1 MVIGKFEVVSP
12 VQSICPCSE
21 VDPIVDRVLQ
31 GNGVIWRLGVG
42 TIVEKLLVVPELVA
56 HWSCKLLYLQGVED
70 RNRHVV
76 ASENGG
82 ETSDSSTKEFS

>member
-1 MVIGKFEVVSP
+1 M
-12 VQSICPCSE
+12 
-21 VDPIVDRVLQ
+21 LQ

-42 TIVEKLLVVPELVA
+42 TIVEKLLVVPEFVA
-56 HWSCKLLYLQGVED
+56 HWSCRLWYLQGVED

-82 ETSDSSTKEFS
+82 ETSDSSTKEFSSLITENHRKSGNLGF

>member
-1 MVIGKFEVVSP
+1 M
-12 VQSICPCSE
+12 
-21 VDPIVDRVLQ
+21 LQ
-31 GNGVIWRLGVG
+31 GNGVVWWLGIG

-56 HWSCKLLYLQGVED
+56 HWSCKLLYLRGVED

-76 ASENGG
+76 ASENGS